1 MPSLEYIIPLVLKNT
16 NQSSPLFGQQYQ
28 TVLTNFLSVGLLE
41 LCAILKKL
49 QIKVSE
55 LWN

>member
-1 MPSLEYIIPLVLKNT
+1 M
-16 NQSSPLFGQQYQ
+16 NQSTPLFSQQYQ
-28 TVLTNFLSVGLLE
+28 TVLINFLSVELLE

-49 QIKVSE
+49 KIKVSE